1 MGVPPV
7 RVDVLMSVTGLTF
20 EQAWERRADVQFDD
34 LKVTFI
40 GKEDLIT
47 VKRASGRPQD
57 LIDADSLAGS

>member
-1 MGVPPV
+1 
-7 RVDVLMSVTGLTF
+7 MSVTGLTF